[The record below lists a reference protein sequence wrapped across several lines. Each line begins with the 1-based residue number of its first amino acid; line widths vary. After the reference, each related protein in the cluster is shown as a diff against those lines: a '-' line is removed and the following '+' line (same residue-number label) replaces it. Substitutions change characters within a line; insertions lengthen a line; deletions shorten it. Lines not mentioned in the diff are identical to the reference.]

1 MIAFAS
7 DPDDQHPYPCITPST
22 NPLARMTEATADA
35 DGVQAAGAG
44 GPGFSDRR
52 ATALEAYISL
62 LHEGPGAEAVRSYL
76 APGAEPRYDTPDAQA
91 EAELEAGQ

>member
-1 MIAFAS
+1 MRTACKRPEPEDRAS
-7 DPDDQHPYPCITPST
+7 VI
-22 NPLARMTEATADA
+22 
-35 DGVQAAGAG
+35 V
-44 GPGFSDRR
+44 R
-52 ATALEAYISL
+52 ATALEAYIAL